1 MSDAIA
7 IAYGET
13 RLTYRELIE
22 RSLTVAAFWLKRA
35 KAERNMRILILHEDP
50 LDIILSVL
58 AAWSLDST
66 AAVLRPYGSEPVP
79 HVYVDAIT
87 PDLVVNAGDVWTGAC
102 MFAQRTPLT
111 YFYGLVGGT
120 LTALRQG
127 ATIFLYA
134 PPCVPSVLQAD
145 VRNFAITVVQG
156 TPSFHRLAIE
166 FWNGTPFENVR
177 VVTQGGE
184 PCGPRLA
191 EQLASV
197 YPLARHVQVFGM
209 TEGGRISHR
218 AMNPASHSDAI
229 GEPFPHVEWK
239 IVPLR
244 GRPDCGRLAIR
255 GPSVMLGY
263 VDSSRGYWGIDEDG
277 FFLTND
283 LVARARDGLRL
294 LGRYDRCFKSGGKFV
309 NPAVVE
315 SFFMSQRDIKNALCR
330 AEPHDI
336 LGQVPIVQVVFE
348 MDAGADV
355 EQLRALCAREL
366 EPHMVPREIVAV
378 PELPSGPG
386 GKTVRRESSRS

>member
-1 MSDAIA
+1 M
-7 IAYGET
+7 
-13 RLTYRELIE
+13 
-22 RSLTVAAFWLKRA
+22 
-35 KAERNMRILILHEDP
+35 
-50 LDIILSVL
+50 
-58 AAWSLDST
+58 
-66 AAVLRPYGSEPVP
+66 
-79 HVYVDAIT
+79 
-87 PDLVVNAGDVWTGAC
+87 
-102 MFAQRTPLT
+102 
-111 YFYGLVGGT
+111 
-120 LTALRQG
+120 
-127 ATIFLYA
+127 
-134 PPCVPSVLQAD
+134 
-145 VRNFAITVVQG
+145 QG